1 MRLITPITLVNS
13 QSASTPAPFQQMIQ
27 APILFRNGVRF
38 WSPTDGWLYAWLES
52 ISNDIGTIWVK
63 ILSSI
68 PANGTYQ
75 LYMIQDS
82 TLPMDGVYWGEAPQ
96 LSSTYAQYDNGA
108 LVFNFYDNFAGT
120 SLSSKWTS
128 FATTSGGPSYSVNNG
143 LIESGAS
150 TSSGTWEAIHV
161 YTTST
166 YTPSTLEVYVST
178 FTGTS
183 ISAVFKIGY
192 ATTAP
197 TSGGDS
203 GSQDWYAY
211 DWEEAIGY
219 MLEKV
224 VSGGWSGLGSRNYAW
239 SAGIYSLYWPATG
252 NEEGTFNYSNYVIS
266 STNSSL
272 TWGPS
277 YIDLKFQTTSTTSS
291 EVIYQWVRTRAY
303 PPDGVMPSASLGAPQ
318 YSGELI
324 TVTVP

>member
-1 MRLITPITLVNS
+1 
-13 QSASTPAPFQQMIQ
+13 
-27 APILFRNGVRF
+27 
-38 WSPTDGWLYAWLES
+38 GWLYAWLES
-52 ISNDIGTIWVK
+52 ISNGVGTIWVK
-63 ILSSI
+63 IPSSI
-68 PANGTYQ
+68 PAGGTYQ

-96 LSSTYAQYDNGA
+96 LSPTYAQYDNGA
-108 LVFNFYDNFAGT
+108 SVFDFYDNFAGT
-120 SLSSKWTS
+120 TLSSKWTS

-166 YTPSTLEVYVST
+166 YTPSVLEVYVPT
-178 FTGTS
+178 YTGAS
-183 ISAVFKIGY
+183 ISTTALKFGY
-192 ATTAP
+192 ATVAP
-197 TSGGDS
+197 ASGGDS
-203 GSQDWYAY
+203 GTHDWYAY
-211 DWEEAIGY
+211 DWNEGLGY
-219 MLEKV
+219 VLEKII
-224 VSGGWSGLGSRNYAW
+224 SGTWYNLGNSNNAW
-239 SAGIYSLYWPATG
+239 SPGIYSLYWPATG

-266 STNSSL
+266 STDSSL

-277 YIDLKFQTTSTTSS
+277 YIDLKFQTNSTTSS

-303 PPDGVMPSASLGAPQ
+303 PPNGVMPSVSLGPQ